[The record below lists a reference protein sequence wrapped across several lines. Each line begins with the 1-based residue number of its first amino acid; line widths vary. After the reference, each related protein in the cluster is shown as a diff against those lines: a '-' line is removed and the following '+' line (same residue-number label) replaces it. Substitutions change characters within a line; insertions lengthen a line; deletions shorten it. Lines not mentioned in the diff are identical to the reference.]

1 LYRVEVLSLPPA
13 FPQSR
18 RERMSMALSRCIGDR
33 ICRSSS
39 CYLAP
44 TADRRGERMVSSPW
58 VTTCRTEA
66 HCSEQWEKSYG
77 MLVEMGLEGNH

>member
-1 LYRVEVLSLPPA
+1 
-13 FPQSR
+13 
-18 RERMSMALSRCIGDR
+18 
-33 ICRSSS
+33 
-39 CYLAP
+39 
-44 TADRRGERMVSSPW
+44 MVSSPW